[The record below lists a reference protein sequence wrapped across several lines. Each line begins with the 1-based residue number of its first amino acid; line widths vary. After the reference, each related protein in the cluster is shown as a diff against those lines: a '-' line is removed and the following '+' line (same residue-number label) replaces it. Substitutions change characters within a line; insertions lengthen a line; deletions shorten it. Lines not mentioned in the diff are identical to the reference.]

1 MFAEER
7 VVTKVGI
14 PRALLYY
21 QYYPMWKAFF
31 ADLGAAIVVSDPT
44 TKATLAA
51 GSARLVSE
59 TCLPVKVYCGHVLEL
74 VGRVDCVLVPA
85 VRSLEPRVLNCSKF
99 LGLPDVV
106 RAVLP
111 EAPPL
116 LAPEIDL
123 DRRSSADR
131 DSRHVPAGSRISP
144 RALRSFHREIA
155 RVGRRFTRDAAR
167 IQAAVE
173 RAWAAHLAYQ
183 RLMQQG
189 RTPPEAI
196 ALWERSGAAS
206 VAGAQGAGSGATHV
220 IALIGHPYNLYDDY
234 ITHNL
239 LSRLR
244 SLDIRVV
251 TPGMASPEALRQGI
265 LDLTGQPYWTYE
277 DEVVGAA
284 GHYLG
289 QPGIDGLIAVGSF
302 GCGPDS
308 TLIDVVRRAARER
321 GRPFMNLIIDEHTG
335 EAGLVTRL
343 EAFVDMLARRGR
355 AGRPDPPSLR
365 APRAGV
371 VWTGDSDAVACERPC
386 GGTR

>member
-1 MFAEER
+1 M
-7 VVTKVGI
+7 TKVGI

-31 ADLGAAIVVSDPT
+31 EDLGATVVVSDPT
-44 TKATLAA
+44 TKATLAS
-51 GSARLVSE
+51 GSARVVSE

-74 VGRVDCVLVPA
+74 VGRVDWVLVPA

-99 LGLPDVV
+99 LGLPDMV

-111 EAPPL
+111 EVPPL
-116 LAPEIDL
+116 LDPEIDL
-123 DRRSSADR
+123 DQRSSEDR
-131 DSRHVPAGSRISP
+131 DSRRLPAGSHIFP

-167 IQAAVE
+167 IRAAAG
-173 RAWAAHLAYQ
+173 RAWEAHLAYQ
-183 RLMQQG
+183 RLMQEG

-196 ALWERSGAAS
+196 ARWEGSEAAGAE
-206 VAGAQGAGSGATHV
+206 GAQGAGRRAAHV

-234 ITHNL
+234 ITHGL

-244 SLDIRVV
+244 CLDIRVV

-289 QPGIDGLIAVGSF
+289 QAGIDGLIAVGSF

-355 AGRPDPPSLR
+355 AGRPGPSALR
-365 APRAGV
+365 DRERPAGV
-371 VWTGDSDAVACERPC
+371 VWRGDAQEGACERPC
-386 GGTR
+386 GGQR

>member
-1 MFAEER
+1 VA
-7 VVTKVGI
+7 
-14 PRALLYY
+14 
-21 QYYPMWKAFF
+21 
-31 ADLGAAIVVSDPT
+31 
-44 TKATLAA
+44 
-51 GSARLVSE
+51 E

-74 VGRVDCVLVPA
+74 VGRVDAILVPA

-99 LGLPDVV
+99 LGLPDMV

-116 LAPEIDL
+116 LDPEIDL
-123 DRRSSADR
+123 DRRSSSDR
-131 DSRHVPAGSRISP
+131 EGERSSTGSRVSLQA
-144 RALRSFHREIA
+144 RRLFRREIA
-155 RVGRRFTRDAAR
+155 RIGHHFTRDRAR
-167 IQAAVE
+167 IRVATE

-196 ALWERSGAAS
+196 SRWERDGADEAEDTLS
-206 VAGAQGAGSGATHV
+206 AGKRAAHA
-220 IALIGHPYNLYDDY
+220 IALVGHPYNVYDDY
-234 ITHNL
+234 ITHGL

-244 SLDIRVV
+244 SLDVRVV
-251 TPGMASPEALRQGI
+251 TPGMASPEALRKGI

-289 QPGIDGLIAVGSF
+289 VVGIDGLIAVGSF

-308 TLIDVVRRAARER
+308 TLLDVVRRAARER

-343 EAFVDMLARRGR
+343 EAFVDMLSRRGR
-355 AGRPDPPSLR
+355 SGQTKAPSR
-365 APRAGV
+365 GKRERVAGV
-371 VWTGDSDAVACERPC
+371 VWQGEGEVGVCERPC
-386 GGTR
+386 GGAR